1 MNEQVERYKDT
12 EMIRAFMHSLS
23 VRASAK
29 RAAGRH
35 GWWNPEI
42 CPIERLESMLREQLQ
57 KDELDVHDIGLLAG
71 MVWWRRT
78 FVEKLEC

>member
-1 MNEQVERYKDT
+1 MNEQVERFRDT

-35 GWWNPEI
+35 GWWNPEVI
-42 CPIERLESMLREQLQ
+42 SLDDLESMLRRQLQ

-71 MVWWRRT
+71 MVWWRRI
-78 FVEKLEC
+78 FVEKSEC